1 MFFDTW
7 FFHSHIVFWFF
18 IIYIIQKYDWNNKK
32 NFESKKNFWINND
45 NCSQFCDNIEI
56 KKNQIRKCDC
66 YNDLVERTCLY
77 FASRDFFLVIPDFFF
92 QDLSSENEF
101 DSPKKIKRQWI
112 YFIFRRT
119 ELIFTD
125 KKKITH
131 TKISSKWSHS

>member
-32 NFESKKNFWINND
+32 KFESKKNFWINND

-56 KKNQIRKCDC
+56 TKNQIRKCDC

-77 FASRDFFLVIPDFFF
+77 FASRGFFLAIHDCF
-92 QDLSSENEF
+92 S
-101 DSPKKIKRQWI
+101 R
-112 YFIFRRT
+112 FIFRERIRFSEKDQKT
-119 ELIFTD
+119 VNLFHFSKNGANIYWISLTF
-125 KKKITH
+125 ITC
-131 TKISSKWSHS
+131 S